1 MTQTATMTPE
11 PQRMQALE
19 RANRVRLARAQLK
32 RRIADGHLA
41 AARVILVP
49 PSEAHNWAV
58 GELLTSQKR
67 WGTTRCRKFLQRHS
81 ISETKALGDLT
92 ERQRRLLAE
101 GLGSC
106 AAREF
111 EFLASGQE
119 PQIRER
125 ELELVGA

>member
-1 MTQTATMTPE
+1 MTQIAMMTHD
-11 PQRMQALE
+11 PQRMRALE
-19 RANRVRLARAQLK
+19 RANKVRLARAELK
-32 RRIADGHLA
+32 RRIAEGDVS

-67 WGTTRCRKFLQRHS
+67 WGTTRCRKFLQRHR

-101 GLGSC
+101 GLGPC
-106 AAREF
+106 AEHDF
-111 EFLASGQE
+111 EFLTSGPEQ
-119 PQIRER
+119 PIREC
-125 ELELVGA
+125 ELELVGV